1 MWIFKE
7 EGLDK
12 LKNKTTTKSASTSIF
27 KMKNREKNLHTW
39 ERWINQIPY
48 LKRVFSKEK
57 KKNTHLWFGI
67 WYIQISQRC
76 NLFFSFENTHLRCGI
91 WFIHFSQVCKFFYLF
106 LFLKILVNANFASSF
121 LAYPKILPKIHVLVM
136 NRLYLSIQRR

>member
-1 MWIFKE
+1 MLIFKE

-12 LKNKTTTKSASTSIF
+12 LKKKTTTKSASTSIF

-39 ERWINQIPY
+39 ERWINQIPH

-67 WYIQISQRC
+67 SKSLKGVIY
-76 NLFFSFENTHLRCGI
+76 FSLLKILTWDAGFGLSIFLKCVN
-91 WFIHFSQVCKFFYLF
+91 FSIFF

>member
-1 MWIFKE
+1 MLIFKE

-12 LKNKTTTKSASTSIF
+12 LKKKTTTKSASTSIF

-39 ERWINQIPY
+39 ERWINQIPH

-57 KKNTHLWFGI
+57 KKKYSLVI

-91 WFIHFSQVCKFFYLF
+91 WFIHFSQVCKFFFLF